1 MRKTTS
7 LLSILTQLDEI
18 LSETFTPMR
27 DTAVITLID
36 ELVGLDSSIA
46 VRVREDLVSGLF
58 GLVKLYAQQK
68 KLICGE

>member
-1 MRKTTS
+1 
-7 LLSILTQLDEI
+7 
-18 LSETFTPMR
+18 MR

-36 ELVGLDSSIA
+36 ELAGLDSSIA
-46 VRVREDLVSGLF
+46 VHVREDLVSGLF

>member
-18 LSETFTPMR
+18 LSETFTLIR
-27 DTAVITLID
+27 DTAVITLVD
-36 ELVGLDSSIA
+36 ELADLDSSIA